1 MVLKRILV
9 PVVCQINKNCSFR
22 PLYPNSSN
30 AQNMKRLLLVLSTT
44 ILLSGLSSC
53 EKEDG
58 NTIADYTKYCGDGI
72 KNGYETEIDCGG
84 DCEACPTPATMTCTL
99 GNTNFTAHTCF
110 GQILGPNIRI
120 YGNDNRPVH
129 FMFVPS
135 QLNTELPIT
144 ALSFAYN
151 GEAYGLEA
159 GDSGRV
165 VLTYLDTVRK
175 IASGTFYFTGNR
187 VTGPSSAS
195 ASDGVFTNV
204 RYGH

>member
-1 MVLKRILV
+1 MFSTA
-9 PVVCQINKNCSFR
+9 VVCQINKNCSFNR
-22 PLYPNSSN
+22 CIKNPSN
-30 AQNMKRLLLVLSTT
+30 AQNMKRLLLVLST
-44 ILLSGLSSC
+44 IVLLSGFSSC

-58 NTIADYTKYCGDGI
+58 NNKTNYSQYCSDGI
-72 KNGYETEIDCGG
+72 KNGAETEVDCGG
-84 DCEACPTPATMTCTL
+84 DCEACLPAATMTCTL
-99 GNTNFTAHTCF
+99 GNSNFTAHTCF

-151 GEAYGLEA
+151 GEAYGLEV

-195 ASDGVFTNV
+195 ASNGVFTNV
-204 RYGH
+204 RYGHK